1 MVSSLLHIFHT
12 QQPLLYLVFSVCNNR
27 LSLST
32 SNCLLTFL
40 TRHEFHKNCVDPW
53 LKIKHT
59 CPLCKGSIT
68 SKSRNSSSSSA
79 SAEDRQQ
86 SRPRTTTRTN
96 TTPVSPSTDSL
107 ASTDSSSVTGA
118 SSMQLHQMRLLST
131 PVEVAIDMTETERED
146 TNPDTTTEIV

>member
-86 SRPRTTTRTN
+86 SRPRTTTH